1 MKGAIFGQE
10 PRRGMIYRC
19 RRPGCLDVEVRRV
32 FPWGRG
38 HRVHYVA
45 VGTDERRET
54 SLSSFLRLYVK
65 R

>member
-1 MKGAIFGQE
+1 
-10 PRRGMIYRC
+10 MIYRC
-19 RRPGCLDVEVRRV
+19 RQPGCFDVEVRRV